1 MKQFNMGSQ
10 VINWD
15 SEIFN
20 NKKVVTPPRFWFL
33 NDLVYIHLCDLTWA
47 TPRIF
52 CWQDD
57 RRSRSDLSSQ
67 GQVDSVQCKL
77 SIISFMHWLSQS
89 SRISSLTQT
98 SRFSAADELSQSN
111 TRDSNDTK
119 VQNHVITTSAIFMIR
134 IVVEILQNSC
144 SYEMTSADGLWH
156 DPTLLQNANSHL
168 LWITNTHT

>member
-98 SRFSAADELSQSN
+98 SRFSAADELSQSKMN
-111 TRDSNDTK
+111 NQPTGINYLSQIPGTAMIGPNRPKSCNNNFFHIYDSDNCVNLTK
-119 VQNHVITTSAIFMIR
+119 Y
-134 IVVEILQNSC
+134 L
-144 SYEMTSADGLWH
+144 
-156 DPTLLQNANSHL
+156 
-168 LWITNTHT
+168 